1 MTASYLKTAVKPT
14 PETSYILSRVCVTVD
29 GVLDWIMDLLT
40 TLTHA
45 S

>member
-1 MTASYLKTAVKPT
+1 MTASYLKTAVKPI
-14 PETSYILSRVCVTVD
+14 PETSCILSRVCVTID
-29 GVLDWIMDLLT
+29 GVLNWKLDLLT